1 MNKRHPEQRIQE
13 EWMKWQR
20 NGPLSYE
27 RYLDFMRWRSDY
39 LQKNPI
45 D

>member
-1 MNKRHPEQRIQE
+1 MSKQHPEQRIQE

-27 RYLDFMRWRSDY
+27 RYMEFLKWMNDY
-39 LQKNPI
+39 RKNNPI